1 MKNQYLKIMDQETT
15 VQAWYLSSKSKQ
27 NKNQSLKNTA
37 NKIRRRGPEEAA
49 EVNPTVY
56 FTLVVSDSLLK
67 TKKS

>member
-1 MKNQYLKIMDQETT
+1 MDQETT
-15 VQAWYLSSKSKQ
+15 VQAWYLRSKSKQ

-37 NKIRRRGPEEAA
+37 NKIRRGPEEAA